1 VEQPQEQFVAQFVAS
16 QGSLRSYIQT
26 LVGFSADADDV
37 MQELS
42 LTLWREYEHYD
53 HTRPFIAWA
62 FGIAKNHIARW
73 RTTSAINRR
82 RFSPEAEAA
91 LAVAYEQ
98 LEDELRERRTVLA
111 QCIERLGQQAHELL
125 DQRYRKN
132 FDLQKIADMHQS
144 SVNAIN
150 KKLGRIRQILTECT
164 GRSEPVR

>member
-1 VEQPQEQFVAQFVAS
+1 MEKTHEQFVAQFVAS

-26 LVGFSADADDV
+26 LVGYSADADDV

-53 HTRPFIAWA
+53 QRRPFIAWA

-73 RTTSAINRR
+73 RTKSAINRR

-111 QCIERLGQQAHELL
+111 DCMERLGQQAHQLL
-125 DQRYRKN
+125 DQRYQQK
-132 FDLQKIADMHQS
+132 FDLIKMAELHKS
-144 SVNAIN
+144 TVNAIN
-150 KKLGRIRQILTECT
+150 KKLGRIRQVLIDCT
-164 GRSEPVR
+164 GRTEPI